1 MNTLR
6 NVDLIIEARWIIPVE
21 PANTTLEH
29 HAVVIDKGLIAD
41 LLPIHKSHECYTA
54 TEIVEL
60 PEHVL
65 LPGLINA
72 HTHAAMSLLRGIAD
86 DLPLTPWLQDAIWPM
101 EQKLVSSQFVY
112 DGTSLAAA
120 EMLCGGITCASDMY
134 FFPDDAA
141 RAFSDAGM
149 RAALG
154 ITIIDFPSNYATT
167 ADDYLHKGLQA
178 RENWKENPLINF
190 ALAPHAPYTVS
201 NQSFERIATLAE
213 ELDTGIHIHIHETT
227 QEIRG
232 SLAQHGVRPLARL
245 DGLGLIGPNSQL
257 VHAVYLTECEQ
268 QLIAARNCSVIHN
281 PTSNMKLASGIAP
294 VNSMLAQGINV
305 ALGTDGA
312 ASNNRLDIF
321 QEMRHAA
328 LLAKVTSGDASALPA
343 HQVIR
348 MATLNGA
355 QSLGLQEQI
364 GSIQHGKEADL
375 CAVSLGSP
383 QNTPC
388 YDPASHLVYVA
399 GRESVTDVWVQG
411 KPRVRTGS
419 LLHASNK
426 ELLSISRLWQNATK
440 R

>member
-1 MNTLR
+1 VYKR
-6 NVDLIIEARWIIPVE
+6 QER
-21 PANTTLEH
+21 
-29 HAVVIDKGLIAD
+29 
-41 LLPIHKSHECYTA
+41 YTA
-54 TEIVEL
+54 TETVEL

-86 DLPLTPWLQDAIWPM
+86 DLPLMPWLQDAIWPM

-154 ITIIDFPSNYATT
+154 ITIIDFPSNYAATV
-167 ADDYLHKGLQA
+167 DDYLHKGLQA
-178 RENWKENPLINF
+178 RENWKENPLISF

-201 NQSFERIATLAE
+201 NASFERIATLAE
-213 ELDTGIHIHIHETT
+213 ELDTAIHIHIHETT
-227 QEIRG
+227 QEISG

-257 VHAVYLTECEQ
+257 VHAVHLTDSEQ

-294 VNSMLAQGINV
+294 VSSMLAQGINV

-343 HQVIR
+343 HQVLR

-355 QSLGLQEQI
+355 QSLGLQEKI

-375 CAVSLGSP
+375 CAVSIGSL

-388 YDPASHLVYVA
+388 YDPASHLIYVA
-399 GRESVTDVWVQG
+399 GRESVTDVWVHG
-411 KPRVRTGS
+411 KPRVRTGN
-419 LLHASNK
+419 LLHTSNK
-426 ELLSISRLWQNATK
+426 ELLSISRLWQNAAK